1 MAIKILSL
9 VLVLLG
15 ITLIFSAIKYGNK
28 NKANIDDEAML
39 KKHIKSKQLL
49 YLIEGIFYAIVG
61 LLSLLNIISGKY
73 IGFIIL
79 AFVIVDSSLKST
91 MKLRSVFNDMR
102 K

>member
-1 MAIKILSL
+1 MTIKILSL

-15 ITLIFSAIKYGNK
+15 ITLIFSAIRYGNK
-28 NKANIDDEAML
+28 NKININDEAM
-39 KKHIKSKQLL
+39 KKYIKSKKLL
-49 YLIEGIFYAIVG
+49 YLIEGLFYAIVG
-61 LLSLLNIISGKY
+61 FLSLLNIISGKY

-79 AFVIVDSSLKST
+79 AFVVLDSSLKST